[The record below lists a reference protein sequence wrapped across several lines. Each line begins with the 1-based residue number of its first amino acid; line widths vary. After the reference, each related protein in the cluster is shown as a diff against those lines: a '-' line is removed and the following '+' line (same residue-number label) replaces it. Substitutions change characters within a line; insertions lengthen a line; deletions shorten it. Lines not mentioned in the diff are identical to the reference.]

1 MANPIAF
8 NNGSTPTGSI
18 KRATISVGVSGED
31 YSNLG
36 GLTWYNG
43 IEAPGK
49 YIIYSDTYSQGSST
63 LGNAKPTA
71 WGTTDTTDASLL
83 GLINALPARQGQ
95 SVFGTLADA
104 VNWLYG
110 TGKYVIIGGS
120 FPYLVTNGLKF
131 AFDPSQR
138 ISYPGAGVLVYDVSG
153 NSNDFTMYNSPA
165 FNSSGWISLDGTD
178 DKIQISSSTSLTLGT
193 GDFTLDIW
201 VYPTTIVSYN
211 HLFVLGTGTNG
222 APNGFALKCGR
233 SGDGDGRV
241 YFYAGNGAF
250 ETWSTIS
257 SVVITLNVWNNI
269 TLTNSG
275 GNITLYKNGA
285 SGGSKSGLN
294 VNFGNLQWSIGNPP
308 SNEFAAKNIAKAAI
322 YNRALS
328 SAEIK
333 QNYYGGSI
341 VTTGMTFN
349 FDSSS
354 LASYIRSGTTVTDMV
369 NGTAGSLVNGPTF
382 SATNENSLYFDG
394 TNDYAEW
401 GRVSGTEFQY
411 SDSFTI
417 EVWYKPTGNGNYIFT
432 NRKSTSLEYSGW
444 AIYQNGAGQIQ
455 CWVGGYPNN
464 QYGWKRVFAYTQN
477 NTWVHVV
484 YVNTPAPGSQTVYIN
499 GVKAGFNAN
508 EDAAYQNSYID
519 YSATPYHVPVI
530 GTSPADNYSQNGN
543 FNLAIARVYNTALT
557 EAQANQ
563 NFNAQRM
570 RFGL

>member
-95 SVFGTLADA
+95 SRFTTLTDA
-104 VNWLYG
+104 VNWLQG
-110 TGKYVIIGGS
+110 TGQYIIIGENIQS
-120 FPYLVTNGLKF
+120 FVTDSLKVYV
-131 AFDPSQR
+131 DSQNAT
-138 ISYPGAGVLVYDVSG
+138 SYPKAGSTWYDVSG
-153 NSNDFTMYNSPA
+153 NSKDGSLTNSPS
-165 FNSSGWISLDGTD
+165 FNGYSFVLDGTD
-178 DKIQISSSTSLTLGT
+178 DYVQVMQSGDLSAQDWSFEWTAKQITTSHRHTYWGLSNAGSNA
-193 GDFTLDIW
+193 FTVQNFQRWD
-201 VYPTTIVSYN
+201 
-211 HLFVLGTGTNG
+211 NG
-222 APNGFALKCGR
+222 AYVSFSGNNTTYQSISYSGRSSLEWNHFLIVNTPTSVKYYQNGALK
-233 SGDGDGRV
+233 
-241 YFYAGNGAF
+241 YTY
-250 ETWSTIS
+250 
-257 SVVITLNVWNNI
+257 NNPQRAVFDRI
-269 TLTNSG
+269 WLGMRN
-275 GNITLYKNGA
+275 
-285 SGGSKSGLN
+285 
-294 VNFGNLQWSIGNPP
+294 IGNQHI
-308 SNEFAAKNIAKAAI
+308 NAEFTNFRAYNKALTVSEVK
-322 YNRALS
+322 Y
-328 SAEIK
+328 
-333 QNYYGGSI
+333 NYYSGNI
-341 VTTGMTFN
+341 VTTGLTFN

-354 LASYIRSGTTVTDMV
+354 PVSYPRSGTGVTDMV
-369 NGTAGSLVNGPTF
+369 TETAGTLVNGPSF
-382 SATNENSLYFDG
+382 SATNQNSLYFDG
-394 TNDYAEW
+394 SDDYIEW
-401 GRVSGTEFQY
+401 GRVTGTEFQY

-432 NRKSTSLEYSGW
+432 NRKSTSLNYSGW
-444 AIYQNGAGQIQ
+444 AIYQNGVGQIQ

-484 YVNTPAPGSQTVYIN
+484 YVNTPAAGSQTVYVN

-519 YSATPYHVPVI
+519 YTATPYHVPVI
-530 GTSPADNYSQNGN
+530 GTSPADGYTQNGN
-543 FNLAIARVYNTALT
+543 FNLAVARVYNTALT